1 MVILKSPREIERIRR
16 SNQMV
21 AEILE
26 ILKEK
31 VAPGIDTLT
40 LDKMSEELASK
51 RKARP
56 AFKEYRGF
64 PFSLC
69 ASVNEQVVH
78 GFPNRRPLKEG
89 DILSMDFGICHD
101 GYYGDA
107 AITVPVGKISENAQR
122 LIRITKE
129 ALFFGIEQAVP
140 GNRLSD
146 ISHAIQ
152 NHVEAAGFSVVR
164 KYVGHGIGKNLH
176 EDPQIPN
183 YGKPGMGI
191 RLKPGMVF
199 AIEPMVNSGGYEVET
214 LEDGWTAV
222 TKDGTLSAHFEHTIA
237 IMENGP
243 VILSTKDRGG
253 RGPRRRVSGTPTS
266 ELMPL
271 T

>member
-1 MVILKSPREIERIRR
+1 MVILKSPREIDKIRR
-16 SNQMV
+16 SNHIV

-31 VAPGIDTLT
+31 VVPGIDTLT
-40 LDKMSEELASK
+40 LNRISEELATK
-51 RKARP
+51 RKATP

-78 GFPNRRPLKEG
+78 GFPCGRPLKEG

-107 AITVPVGKISENAQR
+107 AITVPVGKISKSAQH
-122 LIRITKE
+122 LMEITRE
-129 ALFFGIEQAVP
+129 ALFLGIEQAAP

-152 NHVEAAGFSVVR
+152 KHVEGAGFSVVR
-164 KYVGHGIGKNLH
+164 KFVGHGIGKNLH

-183 YGKPGMGI
+183 YGKPGRGI

-214 LEDGWTAV
+214 LKDGWTAV
-222 TKDGTLSAHFEHTIA
+222 TKDGSLSAHFEHSIA
-237 IMENGP
+237 ITEKGP
-243 VILSTKDRGG
+243 VILSVTDGAG
-253 RGPRRRVSGTPTS
+253 ES
-266 ELMPL
+266 
-271 T
+271 

>member
-1 MVILKSPREIERIRR
+1 MVILKSPREIDKIRR
-16 SNQMV
+16 SNHIV

-31 VAPGIDTLT
+31 VVPGIDTLT
-40 LDKMSEELASK
+40 LNRISEELATK
-51 RKARP
+51 RKATP

-78 GFPNRRPLKEG
+78 GFPCDRPLKEG

-107 AITVPVGKISENAQR
+107 AITVPVGKISKSARHLME
-122 LIRITKE
+122 ITRE
-129 ALFFGIEQAVP
+129 ALFLGIEQAAP

-152 NHVEAAGFSVVR
+152 KHVEGAGFSVVR
-164 KYVGHGIGKNLH
+164 QFVGHVIGKKLH

-214 LEDGWTAV
+214 LKDGWTAV
-222 TKDGTLSAHFEHTIA
+222 TKDGSLSAHFEHSIA
-237 IMENGP
+237 ITEKGP
-243 VILSTKDRGG
+243 VILSVTDGAG
-253 RGPRRRVSGTPTS
+253 ES
-266 ELMPL
+266 
-271 T
+271 